1 MKNFWLEKRGPKK
14 TKINIWLGA
23 SVTGGEEELLET
35 VEVVVPR
42 TEVSCLRWNNGK
54 EKNVY
59 DVQKYNPF
67 SIMCDARDNMLW
79 DLRVGKALCKRN
91 EPLPPNLPNSK
102 IDVLQALPLEI
113 KKAQWTPGEGNKL
126 FRQEVKDQ
134 NDMPFYTFHIRN
146 ETSSYNATC
155 GYIDKTNWKEL
166 TNEIQTSS
174 F

>member
-67 SIMCDARDNMLW
+67 SVMCDARDNMLW
-79 DLRVGKALCKRN
+79 DLRIGKALCKRN
-91 EPLPPNLPNSK
+91 EPVPPNLPNSK

-113 KKAQWTPGEGNKL
+113 KKAQWTPGAGNKL
-126 FRQEVKDQ
+126 YKQGTD
-134 NDMPFYTFHIRN
+134 YITFSIKN
-146 ETSSYNATC
+146 VESVNACPTS
-155 GYIDKTNWKEL
+155 GYIVKTDWKAVK
-166 TNEIQTSS
+166 NEV
-174 F
+174 